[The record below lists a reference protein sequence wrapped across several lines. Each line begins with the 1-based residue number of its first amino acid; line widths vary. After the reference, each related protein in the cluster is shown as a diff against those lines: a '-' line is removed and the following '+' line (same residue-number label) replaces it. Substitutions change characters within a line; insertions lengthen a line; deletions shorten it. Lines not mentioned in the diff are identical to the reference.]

1 MTSIRYILVYAVMIL
16 ISYTTMPLVED
27 FGWTGMSVIF
37 GIAGMICLLI
47 TFFGTRERNIENKKN
62 KDDNISI
69 AKSLILLLKNK
80 YFIVITILF
89 VVNFINMG
97 LTGGVAYIL
106 QEIFWEIPICT
117 EP

>member
-1 MTSIRYILVYAVMIL
+1 MDWNV
-16 ISYTTMPLVED
+16 
-27 FGWTGMSVIF
+27 FIF

-80 YFIVITILF
+80 YFIV
-89 VVNFINMG
+89 
-97 LTGGVAYIL
+97 
-106 QEIFWEIPICT
+106 
-117 EP
+117 

>member
-1 MTSIRYILVYAVMIL
+1 
-16 ISYTTMPLVED
+16 
-27 FGWTGMSVIF
+27 MSVIF

-47 TFFGTRERNIENKKN
+47 TFFGTKERNIENKKN
-62 KDDNISI
+62 TDDNISI
-69 AKSLILLLKNK
+69 AKSFILLLKNK

-97 LTGGVAYIL
+97 LTGGVGIYFARDFL
-106 QEIFWEIPICT
+106 GNPLCT